1 MIYTFTYLYETI
13 VLLDLL
19 PQMNVDTT
27 GSGSTSLFK
36 EMIKMYYIYQP
47 PTARRPTPLVLV
59 PLFVLISQH
68 QKFVLMV
75 GVLWTWPPPP
85 PIKIKSVDGTLK

>member
-1 MIYTFTYLYETI
+1 MLLYI
-13 VLLDLL
+13 PLDQR
-19 PQMNVDTT
+19 PQMNVDPTE
-27 GSGSTSLFK
+27 SGSTSLLK

-68 QKFVLMV
+68 QKFVLLV
-75 GVLWTWPPPP
+75 GVL
-85 PIKIKSVDGTLK
+85 